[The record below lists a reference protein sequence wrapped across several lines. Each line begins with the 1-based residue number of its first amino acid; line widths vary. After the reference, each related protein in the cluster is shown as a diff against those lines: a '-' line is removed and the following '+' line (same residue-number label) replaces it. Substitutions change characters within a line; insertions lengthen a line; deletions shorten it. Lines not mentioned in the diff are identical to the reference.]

1 MQGRGTDDAPNSTT
15 HLVKV
20 IKGTLL
26 PVLPLVTPA
35 KKVIISNVPPF
46 LKNELLERELARH
59 GQIASPIKLIPLGC
73 KSLHLKHVV
82 SFRRQVL
89 MVLKKDEG
97 ELNLALKFRIDDFL
111 YTVHV
116 TSDILRCFGCGA
128 AGHLIRVCPERA
140 GDAPAVSA
148 LAAGPT
154 VSVPAAEPLP
164 VALSA
169 AGPPVLGSAPAAEPV
184 PVPLPTAGP
193 PVLGSA
199 PAAEPLQVALSTAGP
214 PVLGSA
220 PATAAEPV
228 PVPLTT
234 AGPPVL
240 GSAPAAEPL
249 PVALSTA
256 GPPVTVPT
264 AETPVVEPQVTQ
276 EADSEHTAA
285 RVAES
290 VLEDVVMDEDLLRLP
305 VKRKNKEVSKG
316 SVAQKG
322 KVSKTE
328 SLCSSSQPEGV
339 TEDSEDSES
348 FFDIVEVEKG
358 EEYSFQRIRSFL
370 AGTKGMRA
378 VKIEIF
384 FADLQIFHNSARA
397 FMRRPEA
404 LGEPVF
410 SSPEKARLKKIL
422 QKIREQNANNDE

>member
-1 MQGRGTDDAPNSTT
+1 MVESG
-15 HLVKV
+15 LV

-46 LKNELLERELARH
+46 LRNELLERELARH
-59 GQIASPIKLIPLGC
+59 GQLASPIKLIPLGC
-73 KSLHLKHVV
+73 KSPHVKHVV

-89 MVLKKDEG
+89 MVLKHDE
-97 ELNLALKFRIDDFL
+97 EDLNLVLKFKIDDFVYTL
-111 YTVHV
+111 YV
-116 TSDILRCFGCGA
+116 TSDIFRCFGCGA
-128 AGHLIRVCPERA
+128 AGHLIRACPERA

-169 AGPPVLGSAPAAEPV
+169 AGPPVLGSAPAAEPL
-184 PVPLPTAGP
+184 PVPL
-193 PVLGSA
+193 S
-199 PAAEPLQVALSTAGP
+199 
-214 PVLGSA
+214 
-220 PATAAEPV
+220 
-228 PVPLTT
+228 T

-256 GPPVTVPT
+256 GP
-264 AETPVVEPQVTQ
+264 AAASETPVVEPPVSRSVAEPTVSRVESTQAGTHSITHTDTQVTQ
-276 EADSEHTAA
+276 KADSEHTAA

-305 VKRKNKEVSKG
+305 VKRKNEEVSKG
-316 SVAQKG
+316 RVAQKG

-339 TEDSEDSES
+339 TEDSEDS
-348 FFDIVEVEKG
+348 D
-358 EEYSFQRIRSFL
+358 
-370 AGTKGMRA
+370 
-378 VKIEIF
+378 
-384 FADLQIFHNSARA
+384 
-397 FMRRPEA
+397 
-404 LGEPVF
+404 
-410 SSPEKARLKKIL
+410 
-422 QKIREQNANNDE
+422 